1 MRKKFAALLMSVLLA
16 LTGCTG
22 GSIYSN
28 YRDIAQLLVVRTMG
42 FDSSDGGGVT
52 LSVAAEGSGVSEE
65 YGEGQFSP
73 LRLCADAP
81 SVTLAQEKL
90 QGFGE
95 GRQLFFGHSS
105 YIVLGQSAI
114 ESGVTKYF
122 DCLERDA
129 AFRLSVPVF
138 ALKDGSAASLI
149 LHSGGETTDASR
161 LLHAAA
167 ENLSLSGR
175 ARVYTAAQI
184 ISALDRN
191 GAALICAVR
200 TVPAASS
207 SSEAEPE
214 ETAIE
219 PDGYII
225 IYKGRAAGEIP
236 EPIAPGVGILKG
248 ETGTLAVSLGDATAE
263 LDRVSR
269 ELEPVTDAN
278 GLAGL
283 NVKIRLKA
291 SLAEAEGEFSVPE
304 LESRLAQ
311 LVKGWVGGVLE
322 CSLGSG
328 CDALHLAAELP
339 RELRDDFAERM
350 GQLYYNVEVT
360 AELQRSYHLDLR
372 EGRQ

>member
-1 MRKKFAALLMSVLLA
+1 MRKKIAALLMSVLLA
-16 LTGCTG
+16 LTGCSG

-42 FDSSDGGGVT
+42 FDSSDDGGVT
-52 LSVAAEGSGVSEE
+52 LSVAAEGSGLSGE

-90 QGFGE
+90 QSFSE
-95 GRQLFFGHSS
+95 GRQLFFGHGS
-105 YIVLGQSAI
+105 YIVLGQSAT
-114 ESGVTKYF
+114 ETGVTKYF

-129 AFRLSVPVF
+129 SFRLSVPVF
-138 ALKDGSAASLI
+138 ALKDGSAAALV
-149 LHSGGETTDASR
+149 LDSGGKTTDASQ
-161 LLHAAA
+161 LLHAVT
-167 ENLSLSGR
+167 ENLRLSGR

-184 ISALDRN
+184 ISSLEQN

-214 ETAIE
+214 EAAIE

-225 IYKGRAAGEIP
+225 IYNGRAAGEIP
-236 EPIAPGVGILKG
+236 ESLAPGVGILKG

-263 LDRVSR
+263 LDRVR
-269 ELEPVTDAN
+269 CELEPVMSGGA
-278 GLAGL
+278 LAGL
-283 NVKIRLKA
+283 EVKIRLTA

-304 LESRLAQ
+304 LESRLEQ
-311 LVKGWVGGVLE
+311 IVKSWVGGVIE

-328 CDALHLAAELP
+328 CDALNLAAELP
-339 RELRDDFAERM
+339 RGLRDDFTGRM
-350 GQLYYNVEVT
+350 AQLYYNVEVT

-372 EGRQ
+372 EGRR

>member
-1 MRKKFAALLMSVLLA
+1 MRKKIAALLMSALLA
-16 LTGCTG
+16 LTGCSG

-42 FDSSDGGGVT
+42 FDSSDDGGVT
-52 LSVAAEGSGVSEE
+52 LSVAAEGSGLSGE

-90 QGFGE
+90 QSFSE
-95 GRQLFFGHSS
+95 GRQLFFGHGS
-105 YIVLGQSAI
+105 YIVLGQSAT
-114 ESGVTKYF
+114 ETGVTKYF

-129 AFRLSVPVF
+129 SFRLSVPVF
-138 ALKDGSAASLI
+138 ALKDGSAAALV
-149 LHSGGETTDASR
+149 LDSGGKTTDASQ
-161 LLHAAA
+161 LLHAVT
-167 ENLSLSGR
+167 ENLRLSGR

-184 ISALDRN
+184 ISSLEQN
-191 GAALICAVR
+191 GAALICAAR

-214 ETAIE
+214 EAAIE

-225 IYKGRAAGEIP
+225 IYNGRAAGEIP
-236 EPIAPGVGILKG
+236 ESLAPGVGILKG

-263 LDRVSR
+263 LDRVR
-269 ELEPVTDAN
+269 CELEPVMSGGA
-278 GLAGL
+278 LAGL
-283 NVKIRLKA
+283 EVKIRLTA

-304 LESRLAQ
+304 LESRLEQ
-311 LVKGWVGGVLE
+311 IVKSWVGGVIE

-328 CDALHLAAELP
+328 CDALNLAAELP
-339 RELRDDFAERM
+339 RGLRDDFTGRM
-350 GQLYYNVEVT
+350 AQLYYNVEVT

-372 EGRQ
+372 EGRR

>member
-16 LTGCTG
+16 LTGCSG

-42 FDSSDGGGVT
+42 FDSSD
-52 LSVAAEGSGVSEE
+52 
-65 YGEGQFSP
+65 
-73 LRLCADAP
+73 
-81 SVTLAQEKL
+81 
-90 QGFGE
+90 
-95 GRQLFFGHSS
+95 
-105 YIVLGQSAI
+105 
-114 ESGVTKYF
+114 
-122 DCLERDA
+122 
-129 AFRLSVPVF
+129 
-138 ALKDGSAASLI
+138 
-149 LHSGGETTDASR
+149 SGGETTDASR
-161 LLHAAA
+161 LLHAAV

-225 IYKGRAAGEIP
+225 IYKGKAAGEIP

-248 ETGTLAVSLGDATAE
+248 ETGTLAVSLGNATAE

-269 ELEPVTDAN
+269 ELEPVTDAE

-322 CSLGSG
+322 CALDSG

-339 RELRDDFAERM
+339 RELQHDFDERM
-350 GQLYYNVEVT
+350 GQLHYNVEVT

-372 EGRQ
+372 EERQ